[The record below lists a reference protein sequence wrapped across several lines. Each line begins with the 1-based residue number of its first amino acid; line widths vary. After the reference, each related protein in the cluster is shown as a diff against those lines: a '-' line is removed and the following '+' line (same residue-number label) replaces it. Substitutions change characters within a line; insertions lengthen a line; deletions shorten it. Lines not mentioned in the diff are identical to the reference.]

1 MKGRNQKPARTLEI
15 AFEGPSNGA
24 KEFIHE
30 TVDHVKEYVLGDVH
44 TNGIEDFWA
53 LLKRSLKRTHV
64 AAEPQEQPRGTATFR
79 SISEP
84 RKARSISRIPDPSGA
99 ARSNRKW

>member
-30 TVDHVKEYVLGDVH
+30 TADHVKEYVLGDVH

-84 RKARSISRIPDPSGA
+84 RKARSISRIPDPSGP
-99 ARSNRKW
+99 ARSNRK